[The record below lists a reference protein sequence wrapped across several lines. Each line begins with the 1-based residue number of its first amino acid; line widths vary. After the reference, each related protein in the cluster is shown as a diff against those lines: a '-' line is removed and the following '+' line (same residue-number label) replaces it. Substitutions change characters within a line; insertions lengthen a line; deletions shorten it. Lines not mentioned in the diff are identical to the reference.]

1 MRKGTV
7 ALATALAL
15 VLGAA
20 SAGMPHAAKGYA
32 PRTERGRLAGQ
43 IVRAWS
49 GYVTR
54 VYGTSP
60 NTWANSMAAT
70 FAHADIG
77 NMRKAARMQTYEAMT
92 ATLLGQQMS
101 DAQAIDK
108 LARTDG
114 SRDALKSLGSPANDL
129 VYTMITPCRIADTR
143 VAGGKLSA
151 GSTRN
156 FFSNAPGSNFAP
168 QGGRA
173 SSDCGIPADPSA
185 MALMVT
191 VVGTSGSGYLTA
203 FPYGV
208 TRPTA
213 SSLNYTGMNQVL
225 ANEILVKQTIG
236 GVADFSVFSLAS
248 AHVVI
253 DAVGYFMAPQATAL
267 SCVAGPSSAW
277 APVPDT
283 ASETEV
289 AAPGCAAGYT
299 ATSVLCVNSGPEVI
313 LGGYGGGLSGN
324 LCWFTDKK
332 PGDGQAGSGSAY
344 NTCCRVPGR

>member
-1 MRKGTV
+1 MKKGTV

-15 VLGAA
+15 MFGAA
-20 SAGMPHAAKGYA
+20 SAGTPHAAKGYVA
-32 PRTERGRLAGQ
+32 KTERGRLAGQ
-43 IVRAWS
+43 IVRTWS
-49 GYVTR
+49 GYVAK
-54 VYGTSP
+54 VYGTHP
-60 NTWANSMAAT
+60 GTWANSMAAT
-70 FAHADIG
+70 LASADIG

-114 SRDALKSLGSPANDL
+114 SPDALKSLGSPANDL

-151 GSTRN
+151 GSTRH
-156 FFSNAPGSNFAP
+156 FVSNAPGSNFAP
-168 QGGRA
+168 QGGSA

-191 VVGTSGSGYLTA
+191 VVGTTGSGYLTA

-213 SSLNYTGMNQVL
+213 SSLNYTGTNQVL

-236 GVADFSVFSLAS
+236 GAADFSVFSLAG

-253 DAVGYFMAPQATAL
+253 DAVGYFMAPTATAL
-267 SCVAGPSSAW
+267 QCQGTSRTAVDLPAGSTNYYYNEACPS
-277 APVPDT
+277 
-283 ASETEV
+283 
-289 AAPGCAAGYT
+289 GYT
-299 ATSVLCVNSGPEVI
+299 AVMPYC
-313 LGGYGGGLSGN
+313 YGGN
-324 LCWFTDKK
+324 T
-332 PGDGQAGSGSAY
+332 PGVYSTGSGLNL
-344 NTCCRVPGR
+344 NTADQLSWCGWSNTTESTQVVAQGVMCCRVPGR